1 MNPTLNLVAD
11 RPVFAG
17 FLIDSSGSMQ
27 KYQKDVIEGHR
38 LMLETLR
45 KSEKCDKGVLYVYQ
59 SLFAD
64 HPTPLNGFYALDPDG
79 RDQVTVLD
87 DRNYRPDGCTAL
99 FDSVVTM
106 ATELEAQL
114 ELAFK
119 RGHRPGAR
127 IAVITD
133 GEENCSKR
141 ARKEDVQEAIRR
153 LRSREWLESSVIVG
167 LKNQDFDEVKLEDLR
182 TAIGFSQKISL
193 DQNPKEI
200 RRAFILASKFV
211 ADKS

>member
-17 FLIDSSGSMQ
+17 FLIDASGSMQ
-27 KYQKDVIEGHR
+27 RYQKDVIEGHR

-45 KSEKCDKGVLYVYQ
+45 KAEKCDKGVLYVYQ
-59 SLFAD
+59 SIFAD
-64 HPTPLNGFYALDPDG
+64 HPTLLNGFYALHPEG
-79 RDQVTVLD
+79 KDQVAVLD
-87 DRNYRPDGCTAL
+87 DRNYRPDGMTAL
-99 FDSVVTM
+99 FDAVLTM
-106 ATELEAQL
+106 AQEIEAQL

-133 GEENCSKR
+133 GEENHSK

-167 LKNQDFDEVKLEDLR
+167 LKNADFDDVKLEDLR

-200 RRAFILASKFV
+200 RRAFVLASKF
-211 ADKS
+211 AAEKS